1 MKQLVIKWAEDRG
14 LMTPGNHYK
23 QAIKL
28 SEEVGELSGAILK
41 QNDEEVKDA
50 LGDIQ
55 VVLIILAE
63 QLGYDLDECLES
75 AYNVIKNR
83 TGKNVAGT
91 FVKDN

>member
-14 LMTPGNHYK
+14 LMKPGNHYK
-23 QAIKL
+23 QTIKL

-55 VVLIILAE
+55 VVLIILAD

-75 AYNVIKNR
+75 AYNVIKDR